1 MTRAPVGERAAYL
14 SPVAACLR
22 GGGAWLPGD
31 GVSDDVLRYAPN
43 NPTHAPNNPTHA
55 PSS

>member
-22 GGGAWLPGD
+22 GGGRGCLVTA
-31 GVSDDVLRYAPN
+31 YF
-43 NPTHAPNNPTHA
+43 
-55 PSS
+55 

>member
-22 GGGAWLPGD
+22 GGGGRGCLVTA
-31 GVSDDVLRYAPN
+31 YF
-43 NPTHAPNNPTHA
+43 
-55 PSS
+55 

>member
-22 GGGAWLPGD
+22 GGGGAWLPGD
-31 GVSDDVLRYAPN
+31 GVLLVGGGVAVR
-43 NPTHAPNNPTHA
+43 
-55 PSS
+55 